1 MPTLKE
7 FASRGACLPPPP
19 PPAAVPPLASLK
31 LICADIHC
39 WTGFLG
45 DSSHPVQPDLY
56 ALRLDLGALTVD
68 DVLTVGPH
76 LRRDAALTDIG
87 DVPFN
92 LVASFLADVPAAQLA
107 QIELH
112 SPVSPSHLT
121 FARGKEDSRRVVSC
135 AGDPTGVQ
143 KSALCLNSRPAT
155 FLLTFFG
162 LRSSLQVFGKPS
174 YLRTSSSFASRTKR
188 GRSPNP
194 ETGARSTSCVLSPSS
209 ASDTHV
215 KTC

>member
-1 MPTLKE
+1 MPSPTPAPCCCPPRC
-7 FASRGACLPPPP
+7 FAQAHLCWN
-19 PPAAVPPLASLK
+19 SL
-31 LICADIHC
+31 LDC
-39 WTGFLG
+39 FSG

-56 ALRLDLGALTVD
+56 VLRLDLGALDVD
-68 DVLTVGPH
+68 NVLTLGPY

-112 SPVSPSHLT
+112 SPVSSSQLT
-121 FARGKEDSRRVVSC
+121 FARGKENSRRVVSC

-143 KSALCLNSRPAT
+143 RSALCLTTRPAT
-155 FLLTFFG
+155 FLLTFSG
-162 LRSSLQVFGKPS
+162 LRSARQVFGKPS
-174 YLRTSSSFASRTKR
+174 CSRTSSSFASRTKR

-194 ETGARSTSCVLSPSS
+194 EIGARSTSCVLSPSS

-215 KTC
+215 ETCWA